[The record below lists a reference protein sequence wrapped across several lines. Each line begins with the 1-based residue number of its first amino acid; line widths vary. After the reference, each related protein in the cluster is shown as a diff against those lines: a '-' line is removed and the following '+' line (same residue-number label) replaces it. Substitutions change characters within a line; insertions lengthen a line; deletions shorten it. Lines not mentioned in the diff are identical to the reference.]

1 MHKEPRLKEKV
12 QHIEKRIPE
21 GEEKGRMKQGMI
33 FDGWEFPWT
42 NGNTNPQIQEYQ
54 QIQNNIKIET
64 IDHWN
69 RIEIP
74 EISPHLQGQLIF
86 DRGAN
91 NSRFNNWFGR
101 TV

>member
-1 MHKEPRLKEKV
+1 MIHPLSGIKIPDFKLYCNAV
-12 QHIEKRIPE
+12 VIE
-21 GEEKGRMKQGMI
+21 M
-33 FDGWEFPWT
+33 DGT
-42 NGNTNPQIQEYQ
+42 G
-54 QIQNNIKIET
+54 IKIET